1 MAKHEV
7 IIRENTGTTKTEAP
21 YLPQYVKKNDLAFAA
36 ICSQV
41 AAESGLTETQVRA
54 IFEGAFAEFETL
66 EQDAAVRIHVDGLT
80 VCMAIYGSFPSA
92 DAAFDPAKNTLA
104 LAIKLDDDIKY
115 ALVNVTP
122 TIVTDDTATKV
133 RITVVSDY
141 EVERPYEVIYG
152 FRPFKVQGYNLV
164 MDDEGAEIYLESA
177 AGAKFPCKLYNQ
189 RSKQVIEAYLNA
201 LPEAGDY
208 KLVVKSRGGDAEG
221 PLQTVFRKV
230 KFIKALPEVEGVE
243 ITDWTVVEG
252 GSDINAIFGANIP
265 NCGYYGDGTDWDNT
279 LKGFYTDPNT
289 GSEVRV
295 KIGPIM
301 DPKQSKRLRFQPG
314 YFYRG
319 MSGVEKGVW
328 CPARVELWCGETK
341 YGEANFSVC
350 KG

>member
-7 IIRENTGTTKTEAP
+7 VIRENTGTTKTDAP
-21 YLPQYVKKNDLAFAA
+21 YLPLYIKKSDLAFAA
-36 ICSQV
+36 LCAQV
-41 AAESGLTETQVRA
+41 AAESGLTDTQVRA

-66 EQDAAVRIHVDGLT
+66 EQDAAVRIHVDGMT
-80 VCMAIYGSFPSA
+80 VCMAIYGSFATA
-92 DAAFDPAKNTLA
+92 DAAFDPEKNTLA
-104 LAIKLDDDIKY
+104 LAIYLDDDIKN

-122 TIVTDDTATKV
+122 TIVTDDTSTKV

-164 MDDEGAEIYLESA
+164 MSDEGAEIYLESA
-177 AGAKFPCKLYNQ
+177 TGVKFPCKLYRQ
-189 RSKQVIEAYLNA
+189 RSKQVVEAYLNV

-208 KLVVKSRGGDAEG
+208 KLVIKSRGGDAEG
-221 PLQTVFRKV
+221 TLQTVFRKV
-230 KFIKALPEVEGVE
+230 KFIQALPEVEGVE
-243 ITDWTVVEG
+243 IDEWTVVEG
-252 GSDINAIFGANIP
+252 GSDINAIFGSNIP

-279 LKGFYTDPNT
+279 LKGFYYDPNT
-289 GSEVRV
+289 GNEVRV

-301 DPKQSKRLRFQPG
+301 EPNQSKRLRFQPG

-319 MSGVEKGVW
+319 MSGVATGVW
-328 CPARVELWCGETK
+328 CDARVELWCGEAK
-341 YGEANFSVC
+341 YGEAYFRVR